1 MHLECNGVS
10 IIIKFFQ
17 RLIEQIGQILI
28 HVIINTHQVNK
39 IELNFISHWHL
50 YIDLYNKG
58 EHILYYGNT
67 K

>member
-39 IELNFISHWHL
+39 IELNFDKSLASL
-50 YIDLYNKG
+50 YRFI
-58 EHILYYGNT
+58 
-67 K
+67 

>member
-1 MHLECNGVS
+1 MKVLINMHLECNGVS

-39 IELNFISHWHL
+39 IELNFDKSLASLHRFI
-50 YIDLYNKG
+50 
-58 EHILYYGNT
+58 
-67 K
+67 